1 MHFGTARRGKGH
13 YSAHESSLT
22 TQGNARPYE
31 LSKPLV
37 PRVVIE
43 AYCPSRERVW
53 DQCEDAFTVLQSASD
68 HAASTG
74 HVVALNGTIDLPEVE
89 STLHDADGEPAPV

>member
-1 MHFGTARRGKGH
+1 MLANEC
-13 YSAHESSLT
+13 SPM
-22 TQGNARPYE
+22 TQGNARPCG
-31 LSKPLV
+31 LLKPPV

-43 AYCPSRERVW
+43 AYCPSCERVW

-68 HAASTG
+68 HAASTA

-89 STLHDADGEPAPV
+89 STLH

>member
-1 MHFGTARRGKGH
+1 M
-13 YSAHESSLT
+13 SAHECSPI
-22 TQGNARPYE
+22 TQGNARPFA
-31 LSKPLV
+31 LQRQLV

-43 AYCPSRERVW
+43 AYCPSCERVW

-68 HAASTG
+68 HAASTA

-89 STLHDADGEPAPV
+89 SLNPQTCDHGKVTG